1 MNDRAKEIIVR
12 ELKQLVWMCHKN
24 DFDAEQTQH
33 EFFRFRGMTF
43 ALCQA
48 GLISKEHRKMMNENS
63 KRVYW
68 KARKKAFGGVIPLPN
83 VAVDGHKPV

>member
-1 MNDRAKEIIVR
+1 MNDRAKEIIVG

-24 DFDAEQTQH
+24 NFDAEQTQH

-48 GLISKEHRKMMNENS
+48 GLISLKNIER
-63 KRVYW
+63 
-68 KARKKAFGGVIPLPN
+68 
-83 VAVDGHKPV
+83 

>member
-1 MNDRAKEIIVR
+1 MNDRAKEIIVG

-24 DFDAEQTQH
+24 DFDAEQARH

-48 GLISKEHRKMMNENS
+48 GLISKEYRKIMNENS

-68 KARKKAFGGVIPLPN
+68 KARKSHSGE
-83 VAVDGHKPV
+83 

>member
-1 MNDRAKEIIVR
+1 MNDRAKEIIVG

-43 ALCQA
+43 ALCQV
-48 GLISKEHRKMMNENS
+48 GLIPKEYRKMMNENS

-68 KARKKAFGGVIPLPN
+68 KARKSHSGE
-83 VAVDGHKPV
+83 